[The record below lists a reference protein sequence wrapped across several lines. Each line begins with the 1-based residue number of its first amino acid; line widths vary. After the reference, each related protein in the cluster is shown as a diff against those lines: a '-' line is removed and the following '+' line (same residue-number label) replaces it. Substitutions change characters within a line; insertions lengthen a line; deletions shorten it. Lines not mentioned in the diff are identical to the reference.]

1 MVLYAIWQ
9 EVLRAHAFLARARG
23 NEKVLYAIW
32 QEVLRALASLA
43 RARMSKNFMP
53 YGKKDCGHMPLVLA
67 SSMKQ

>member
-32 QEVLRALASLA
+32 QEVLRALA